1 MLASSCFAILR
12 YSSFFPWLCQLRSSF
27 RPVSKHIWKCMRK
40 IGISNVPPSHFFL
53 FCPFSHFCP
62 LFELLFPPI
71 RSTSHI
77 VAKSLLFTFLDFLF
91 LKIYDVIFSFDS
103 WLSRNVE
110 ISWSAKCTYFLLLL
124 KILYVLLHHK
134 CENFYRFRDKKTSIQ
149 IICIFLNGSSSKKL
163 GS

>member
-1 MLASSCFAILR
+1 MRECPSMLASSCFAILR
-12 YSSFFPWLCQLRSSF
+12 YSSFFPWLCQFRSSF

-103 WLSRNVE
+103 WLSRNLKFHDPLNAH
-110 ISWSAKCTYFLLLL
+110 ISCFSWKSCTYFYIINV
-124 KILYVLLHHK
+124 KISIDFETRKRLYRL
-134 CENFYRFRDKKTSIQ
+134 FAYF
-149 IICIFLNGSSSKKL
+149 
-163 GS
+163 